1 MVERKKVKPK
11 EKNFLTLVENRSK
24 TESQKQTLKGNY
36 MNTNANTAAVET
48 AVEKVENRGRKARF
62 ATIEGAM
69 STLIEIRDA
78 TAAGAA
84 HSVST
89 FHLKQLLAQGY
100 LETTKVETG
109 KRGQPA
115 LVYSLNGKTRSRVAL
130 WEASQKRKAEKA
142 EKQAADAAAKALAD
156 DEAAKQADM
165 TAAVEVEALTGDN
178 ELPLDAAVETP
189 ETAAV
194 ETVAETVE
202 APFEVDI
209 PQTEETSAAE

>member
-1 MVERKKVKPK
+1 
-11 EKNFLTLVENRSK
+11 
-24 TESQKQTLKGNY
+24 

-48 AVEKVENRGRKARF
+48 VEAAVEKVENRGRKARF

-78 TAAGAA
+78 AVAGGA
-84 HSVST
+84 HTVST

-115 LVYSLNGKTRSRVAL
+115 LIYSLNGKTRSRVAL

-142 EKQAADAAAKALAD
+142 EKMAAEAAAAAAAQAEADAAAAAALAAIS
-156 DEAAKQADM
+156 EPVAEV
-165 TAAVEVEALTGDN
+165 VEEI
-178 ELPLDAAVETP
+178 VETP

-194 ETVAETVE
+194 EPVAETVE
-202 APFEVDI
+202 TV
-209 PQTEETSAAE
+209 ETPAAE